1 MEPRPLDRL
10 DRRLAARRLRGRHLR
25 ALGRALAALRAEEGP
40 AASAGAVARGALSCR
55 DVFVGKG
62 RRVELAAPAARVT
75 TEQVAALV
83 RELAALGAAR
93 RAEQLAAAY
102 AAAADDYALYRRL
115 DPLPGEPL
123 VIATGGRVASG
134 KSTLAKAVARR
145 LAAPRVVADRVRRAL
160 LTELPD
166 GSGHELAWAHEFG
179 ERVYAGLLA
188 RAGDVLAGRRPVV
201 LDACF
206 PTAARRAAAAALAA
220 RSGARFVFAY
230 CDAPASDI
238 AARLRLRDVRD
249 GAAPGGWEKIARELE
264 MQWEPP
270 RRGEPGRLV
279 RIDTSRPR
287 GAWLRALGLPKRK
300 QEGA

>member
-1 MEPRPLDRL
+1 MPPRPLDRL
-10 DRRLAARRLRGRHLR
+10 DRRLASRRLRGRHVR
-25 ALGRALAALRAEEGP
+25 ALGRALAALRAQDGP
-40 AASAGAVARGALSCR
+40 ARGALSCR

-62 RRVELAAPAARVT
+62 SRVELAAPGARVT

-83 RELAALGAAR
+83 RELAAAGAVR

-102 AAAADDYALYRRL
+102 AAAADDFSLYRRL
-115 DPLPGEPL
+115 EPLPREPL

-160 LTELPD
+160 LAELPD
-166 GSGHELAWAHEFG
+166 GSGHELAWALEFG

-188 RAGDVLAGRRPVV
+188 RAGDVLAGRRSVV

-206 PTAARRAAAAALAA
+206 PTAARRAAAAALAE
-220 RSGARFVFAY
+220 RHGARFVFAY
-230 CDAPASDI
+230 CDAPPAAI

-249 GAAPGGWEKIARELE
+249 VRDAAAPGGWEKIARELE
-264 MQWEPP
+264 AQWEPP
-270 RRGEPGRLV
+270 RHGEPGRLV
-279 RIDTSRPR
+279 RIDTSLPR
-287 GAWLRALGLPKRK
+287 GAWLRALGLAKR
-300 QEGA
+300 EGA